1 MFPYILKSLRH
12 YWRTHLAVLAGVFVA
27 STVLTG
33 ALFVG
38 NSVKAS
44 LKQLIEERSGG
55 IQAVLLGNDRFFSQA
70 LATKVAASTKAT
82 ILPVVQVQGTITD
95 ETSTTRVNA
104 ISVIGVPDT
113 FWSIRGERAS
123 IAPGET
129 WINEALAQQL
139 NIKVGDTVIA
149 RVEQPGAISRDAP
162 LSGESDAV
170 VPLRLDVSKILTG
183 SEFGNYSIK
192 AEQTAPNNLFLSIGE
207 LAKSLDK
214 VDRANLLLVLGDT
227 PLPDL
232 ETAIDEAWT
241 TDDTDLA
248 LHEREGDWEIVSRRV
263 LVDWRA
269 EEIVREAAPD
279 GNGVFTY
286 LINGIKGGNAEA
298 PYSMV
303 AAVEP
308 GTGPV
313 PEDLK
318 ENETVINQ
326 WLAEDLGLAPGD
338 EVAMSYNVFSPGRK
352 LEEKSTTFT
361 VHSILPMTDGSMHAR
376 WTPDFPGVSE
386 ADNCRDWKPG
396 IPVDLEKI
404 RDKDETYWDDYKGTP
419 KAFISLSAG
428 QEAWSNRFGQLT
440 SYRFPKGFD
449 GESFKAT
456 LDEKLKPGEF
466 GVHLID
472 LAQSREQAVTHSL
485 DLGLYLTALSYFII
499 LAAIILTVLLFALGL
514 DQRESQIGTL
524 RALGFTSKF
533 ARKAYFIEGGIVA
546 LLGSLLGIL
555 GGLGYT
561 KAMIGALTSV
571 WKGAIGGLQIVY
583 APNMASGLMGAYGM
597 FFMAIIAI
605 YFATRRISKHTPL
618 KLMTGASVTQY
629 VQHAA
634 SNSRLKQKAFW
645 GMLLAGLLAL
655 ASLLGGRSQPSA
667 MAQTIS
673 FFSGGMLTLVA
684 GLCGSSLLL
693 AGSHRWLAQRRD
705 LVSLGIRN
713 SARKRGRSLSVI
725 VIMAAGVFMVCA
737 TNAFRQEATQDAD
750 VRASGTGGFRYVGE
764 SSLPIYED
772 LNTPAAKIQYG
783 LDDEGAAFSMIPF
796 RVREGEE
803 ASCLNLNQA
812 QRPRLMSVNPKSL
825 ADLNAFTFQVGSDWK
840 ILSEPLPDGAI
851 PAVMDMN
858 SATYALKVKVGDD
871 ILYENELGEILR
883 IRLVGILQNSLLQG
897 SVIISE
903 KNFLNEFPSAGG
915 YRYFLVDAPAET
927 AEKAKAAMTRM
938 LGDWGLSLTSAADR
952 LDAYNNVQNTY
963 LKMFSTLGG
972 LGLLLGTVGLA
983 VVTFRNMLE
992 RRRELALM
1000 EAVGFTKKRL
1010 SRLVVSEHWFLH
1022 IIAVALGAIAAFLAI
1037 YPALAAS
1044 GQELPVKLITTTLVL
1059 IFIGG
1064 LFFCWWA
1071 ARTVFRQPLL
1081 DSLRHE

>member
-1 MFPYILKSLRH
+1 MFPYIIKSLRH

-38 NSVKAS
+38 DSVKAS

-55 IQAVLLGNDRFFSQA
+55 VQAVLLGNDRFFSQA
-70 LATKVAASTKAT
+70 LAAKVAASTSAT

-95 ETSTTRVNA
+95 ETSTARVNT
-104 ISVIGVPDT
+104 ISVIGVPDA
-113 FWSIRGERAS
+113 FWGIRGKSAS
-123 IAPGET
+123 INPGET
-129 WINEALAQQL
+129 WINKALAQQL
-139 NIKVGDTVIA
+139 NVKVGDTVIA

-170 VPLRLDVSKILTG
+170 VPLRLDVSKILTAA
-183 SEFGNYSIK
+183 EFGNYSIK
-192 AEQTAPNNLFLSIGE
+192 AEQTAPNNLFLSLSE

-214 VDRANLLLVLGDT
+214 VGRANLLIVQGEP

-241 TDDTDLA
+241 ADDTDLA

-269 EEIVREAAPD
+269 EEIVREAAPE
-279 GNGVFTY
+279 GSGVFTY
-286 LINGIKGGNAEA
+286 LINGIKASNSEA

-313 PEDLK
+313 PQDLGD
-318 ENETVINQ
+318 NETVINQ
-326 WLAEDLGLAPGD
+326 WLAEDLGLAVGD
-338 EVAMSYNVFSPGRK
+338 EVSMSYNVFSPGRK
-352 LEEKSTTFT
+352 LEEKSATFT
-361 VHSILPMTDGSMHAR
+361 IHSVLPMTDGAIHAR

-449 GESFKAT
+449 GENFKAT
-456 LDEKLKPGEF
+456 LDEKLNPAEF

-472 LAQSREQAVTHSL
+472 LAQSREQAVIHSL

-499 LAAIILTVLLFALGL
+499 IAAIILTVLLFALGL

-524 RALGFTSKF
+524 RALGFTSNF

-546 LLGSLLGIL
+546 LLGSILGIF

-571 WKGAIGGLQIVY
+571 WKGAIGGLQIVF
-583 APNMASGLMGAYGM
+583 APSLTSGLIGAYGM
-597 FFMAIIAI
+597 FFMAVIAI
-605 YFATRRISKHTPL
+605 LFATRRISKRTPL
-618 KLMTGASVTQY
+618 QLMTGAGAAQDK
-629 VQHAA
+629 QHSAA
-634 SNSRLKQKAFW
+634 KPLLEHKAFW
-645 GMLLAGLLAL
+645 GMLVTGLLAL
-655 ASLLGGRSQPSA
+655 ASLLGGSSQSGA
-667 MAQTIS
+667 MAQAGT
-673 FFSGGMLTLVA
+673 FFAGGMLTLVA
-684 GLCGSSLLL
+684 GLCAASLLL
-693 AGSHRWLAQRRD
+693 DGSHRWLSRRHD
-705 LVSLGIRN
+705 LASLGIRN

-737 TNAFRQEATQDAD
+737 TNAFRQGATKDAG
-750 VRASGTGGFRYVGE
+750 VRSSGTGGFRYVGE

-772 LNTPAAKIQYG
+772 LNTPAAKEQYG
-783 LDDEGAAFSMIPF
+783 LDDEDEPFSMVPF

-812 QRPRLMSVNPKSL
+812 QRPRLMAVNPESL
-825 ADLNAFTFQVGSDWK
+825 DNLKAFTFQQGAGWN
-840 ILSEPLPDGAI
+840 ILSEPLADGAI
-851 PAVMDMN
+851 PAIMDMN

-871 ILYENELGEILR
+871 ILYENESGKILR
-883 IRLVGILQNSLLQG
+883 IRLVGILQSSLLQG

-903 KNFLNEFPSAGG
+903 DNFLAAFPSAGG
-915 YRYFLVDAPAET
+915 YRYFLVDTPAET
-927 AEKAKAAMTRM
+927 ADKAKASLTRM
-938 LGDWGLSLTSAADR
+938 LGDWGLSLTSSAER

-983 VVTFRNMLE
+983 VVTFRNILE

-1010 SRLVVSEHWFLH
+1010 SWLVVSEHWFLH
-1022 IIAVALGAIAAFLAI
+1022 IIAVVLGAVAAFLAI
-1037 YPALAAS
+1037 YPALVAS
-1044 GQELPVKLITTTLVL
+1044 GQELPAKLIGTTLVL
-1059 IFIGG
+1059 IFLGG

-1071 ARTVFRQPLL
+1071 ARTVFKQPLL